1 LYWDCSFDCD
11 YSISCIFS
19 LIWDMLLL
27 LLVFWDVIMRYWLGL
42 DFFIDNDVYDLFC
55 KLWEFTHEAFYDDNF
70 STDLFLSFNDK
81 LFFFNK
87 LLCDNNSTF
96 LLFFPKINAEI
107 FSFSLYFSL
116 LLAVRHFVSYLLFD
130 FLSSFLVLLLS
141 KSSLLFFLLLQLIEL
156 KSMSF
161 YFSSDYLLII
171 NLGCFYFL
179 LLRLRFFVV
188 YYFLTMVKS
197 YFCAACIF

>member
-1 LYWDCSFDCD
+1 MYWDCSFDCD

-19 LIWDMLLL
+19 LICDML
-27 LLVFWDVIMRYWLGL
+27 LLVFWDANTRYWLGL
-42 DFFIDNDVYDLFC
+42 DFFIDNEVYDLFC
-55 KLWEFTHEAFYDDNF
+55 RLCEFTQEAFYDDNF

-87 LLCDNNSTF
+87 LLCDCNSMF
-96 LLFFPKINAEI
+96 LFFFPKTNVEI
-107 FSFSLYFSL
+107 FSFSLYLSL
-116 LLAVRHFVSYLLFD
+116 LFTVRHFVSYLLFD

-188 YYFLTMVKS
+188 YYFLTMLKS